1 MKIKHQLLIVAT
13 AFLLTACDAPS
24 SAKADKVEMAR
35 SDLVK
40 EMSGV
45 WVVSQGG
52 QITLEAEGDQL
63 NFYANGEQ
71 KSIHVSGFDKQNS
84 SVDLDVFDRAG
95 KKEIWTLREQW
106 NEKHDQFK
114 LLLITENGSETFG
127 FVRKLSQGDMDRIK
141 SIKNK
146 IKATAEPENVDQT
159 SSIAGVAQIENSN
172 AVAAPKVD
180 AAISKVTPQNNAAA
194 TASTEPASNPVVE
207 GSGVS
212 CGTDL
217 GCVMQRLDKTKKE
230 LNASYSRAAI
240 KLSSE
245 ENQKLIVEQKA
256 WISARNDKCGV
267 LVAEAPDEA
276 KMSIAGCLAAE
287 NAARTIVMNS
297 L

>member
-1 MKIKHQLLIVAT
+1 MKIKHQMLIVVA
-13 AFLLTACDAPS
+13 AFFLTACDVPS
-24 SAKADKVEMAR
+24 SAKVDKIETAR

-45 WVVSQGG
+45 WVVPQGG

-84 SVDLDVFDRAG
+84 SIDLDVFDHAG
-95 KKEIWTLREQW
+95 KKEIWTLRQQW

-146 IKATAEPENVDQT
+146 IKASAEPENVDQT
-159 SSIAGVAQIENSN
+159 SSIAGVARIENSSAAATSKNN
-172 AVAAPKVD
+172 AAVGQV
-180 AAISKVTPQNNAAA
+180 VQNSAAA

-240 KLSSE
+240 KLSAE

-267 LVAEAPDEA
+267 LVGETPDDA
-276 KMSIAGCLAAE
+276 KISIASCLAAE